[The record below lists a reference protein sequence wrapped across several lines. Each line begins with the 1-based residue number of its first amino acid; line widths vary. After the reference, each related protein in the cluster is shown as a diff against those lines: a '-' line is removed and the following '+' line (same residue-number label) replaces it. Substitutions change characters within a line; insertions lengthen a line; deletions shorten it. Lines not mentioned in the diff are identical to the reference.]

1 MQNDLGDEQWYEFSD
16 TEKFWVRV
24 TLYKLVY
31 AISGLA
37 VGIACIVVGVTLI
50 LSKLTGFTIGTA
62 SRGELVSAT
71 PWAVLFIIGLFV
83 IVVTR
88 YSKLSAKQ
96 EYSMIDR
103 DFAPR
108 LSTSHRASQEAAS
121 KRFWKTVNT
130 FTLVYSICGLVSGA
144 GLIIGGIVLS
154 LRLITDG
161 AGWAENIVDGIL
173 GMMLFGVGL
182 FVITITR
189 YSVKTK
195 DSALNHPPT

>member
-1 MQNDLGDEQWYEFSD
+1 MQNDLDDEQWQEFSE
-16 TEKFWVRV
+16 TERFWVRV

-37 VGIACIVVGVTLI
+37 VGIACVVVGVTLT
-50 LSKLTGFTIGTA
+50 LRKLTGFTIGTS

-71 PWAVLFIIGLFV
+71 PWAVLFIVGLFV
-83 IVVTR
+83 IAITR

-96 EYSMIDR
+96 EYDMIER

-108 LSTSHRASQEAAS
+108 LSISHRTSQSAAS

-130 FTLVYSICGLVSGA
+130 FTLVYSICGLVSGV
-144 GLIIGGIVLS
+144 GLIISGIVLS

-195 DSALNHPPT
+195 DSTLHPLA